1 MAYRLVDP
9 LAQSFFIEEP
19 CIVTKVDIFFRT
31 KDSSLPLLCQIRKNE
46 GGFPGKYIVPLSEK
60 IIQPKN
66 IPTSVDGS
74 LPTTVIFDSPIYL
87 DTGEYSLCLGSDSK
101 RYTAYVSELDNT
113 DLLTGNRIVSQ
124 PYMGSLFKSQ
134 NATTWTAV
142 QLEDLKFNLYRA
154 VFDTSVQGSID
165 FTPDIKSFRSKVLPE
180 NPLQVFNGSDIM
192 RVQHFNHG
200 MPEGSYVRL
209 DNLVE
214 DPINGTTLFGIDLTA
229 IANTPLLIDN
239 ITLDGYTV
247 ALPNAA
253 TQDATF
259 GGIFV
264 VATQNINADVMYPIE
279 AKILDSTT
287 NITHQ
292 IKGTFTDYTQDSDW
306 VTLNEGTTELDSPRL
321 ITNDTVKA
329 ENLNGSDSLQY
340 RINLGTTTRYISPVI
355 DKGQLGL
362 LVAQNLINNPTYDT
376 ENTLAADI
384 LAFMTDVTSVT
395 FTATGDNSGVLSV
408 PVAYQDAALTLTPGT
423 IATVTDTTNSTNT
436 GEYRIANISGIG
448 DEISL
453 VKLSGTVDTNTG
465 TYTITIGK
473 NYIAEEAAANGSIYS
488 KYITRK
494 IDFANPSTGLNFRI
508 DVNRPA
514 GTNILVYYKT
524 SLVGEADE
532 IAEKEFTLIDNLTLP
547 VSLDD
552 KFTEVEASI
561 EDLSPYES
569 IIFKIAFTSIESS
582 RVPKCKN
589 LRAIALA

>member
-19 CIVTKVDIFFRT
+19 CIVTKVDVFFRT
-31 KDSSLPLLCQIRKNE
+31 KDSFLPLLCQIRKNE
-46 GGFPGKYIVPLSEK
+46 GGFPGKYIIPLSEK
-60 IIQPKN
+60 IIQPAN
-66 IPTSVDGS
+66 IPTSADGS
-74 LPTTVIFDSPIYL
+74 LPTTIKFDSPIYL
-87 DTGEYSLCLGSDSK
+87 DAGEYSLCLGSDSK
-101 RYTAYVSELDNT
+101 RYTAYVSELDST

-154 VFDTSVQGSID
+154 IFDTSVQGAID
-165 FTPDIKSFRSKVLPE
+165 FTPNIATFRAKVLTE
-180 NPLQVFNGSDIM
+180 NPLQLFNGSDVM

-200 MPEGSYVRL
+200 MPEGSYVKL
-209 DNLVE
+209 DNIIE
-214 DPINGTTLFGIDLTA
+214 DPLNTTLYGIDLTA
-229 IANTPLLIDN
+229 IANTALLIDN

-247 ALPNAA
+247 TLPNAA
-253 TQDATF
+253 TQDAFF

-264 VATQNINADVMYPIE
+264 TATQNLVADAMYPIE
-279 AKILDSTT
+279 AKILDSTAT
-287 NITHQ
+287 ITHQ
-292 IKGTFTDYTQDSDW
+292 IKGTYRDYTQDSDW
-306 VTLNEGTTELDSPRL
+306 VTINEGTTELEQTRI
-321 ITNDTVKA
+321 ITNAVVKT
-329 ENLNGSDSLQY
+329 ENLAGAESLQY
-340 RINLGTTTRYISPVI
+340 RINLSTTSRYVSPVV

-362 LVAQNLINNPTYDT
+362 LVAQNLINDPSYAT
-376 ENTLAADI
+376 ENTLAEDI
-384 LAFMTDVTSVT
+384 LTFMTSEAGVS
-395 FTATGDNSGVLSV
+395 FTATSDSAGVLSV
-408 PVAYQDAALTLTPGT
+408 PVAYQDAALALTPGT
-423 IATVTDTTNSTNT
+423 IANVTDSNTTNT
-436 GEYRIANISGIG
+436 GQYRIANISTSG

-453 VKLSGTVDTNTG
+453 VKLSGTVATNSG
-465 TYTITIGK
+465 IYSVTIGK

-494 IDFANPSTGLNFRI
+494 IDFANPSTGLNFRL

-514 GTNILVYYKT
+514 GTDILVYYKT

-532 IAEKEFTLIDNLTLP
+532 ISEKEFTLIDNLTLP

-561 EDLSPYES
+561 EDLAPYES
-569 IIFKIAFTSIESS
+569 IIIKIAFTSIESS

>member
-19 CIVTKVDIFFRT
+19 CIVTKVDVFFRT
-31 KDSSLPLLCQIRKNE
+31 KDSFLPLLCQLRKNE
-46 GGFPGKYIVPLSEK
+46 NGVPGKYIIPLSEK
-60 IIQPKN
+60 IIKPAN

-74 LPTTVIFDSPIYL
+74 LPTTIRFDSPIYL

-101 RYTAYVSELDNT
+101 RYTAYISELDNT
-113 DLLTGNRIVSQ
+113 DLLTGNRIVAQ

-154 VFDTSVQGSID
+154 VFDPTVQGSID
-165 FTPDIKSFRSKVLPE
+165 FTPNIASFRSTILPE
-180 NPLQVFNGSDIM
+180 NPLQVFNGSDVM

-200 MPEGSYVRL
+200 MPEGSYVKL
-209 DNLVE
+209 KSLVE
-214 DPINGTTLFGIDLTA
+214 DPLNTTVYGIDLRA
-229 IANTPLLIDN
+229 IENTPLLIDN

-247 ALPNAA
+247 TLPNAA
-253 TQDATF
+253 TQDAFF

-264 VATQNINADVMYPIE
+264 SATQNLVADTMYPIE
-279 AKILDSTT
+279 AKILDSTGT
-287 NITHQ
+287 VTHQ
-292 IKGTFTDYTQDSDW
+292 IKGTYRDYTQDSDW
-306 VTLNEGTTELDSPRL
+306 VTINEGTTELEQSRI
-321 ITNDTVKA
+321 ITNAVVQD
-329 ENLNGSDSLQY
+329 ENLAGAESLQY
-340 RINLGTTTRYISPVI
+340 RINLATTSRYISPVV

-362 LVAQNLINNPTYDT
+362 LVAQNLVNEPTYDT
-376 ENTLAADI
+376 ENTLAQDI
-384 LAFMTDVTSVT
+384 LAFMTSEAGVS
-395 FTATGDNSGVLSV
+395 FTATSDTAGVLAV
-408 PVAYQDAALTLTPGT
+408 PVAYQDAALALTPGT
-423 IATVTDTTNSTNT
+423 IANITDSNTTNT
-436 GEYRIANISGIG
+436 GQYRIANISTSG

-453 VKLSGTVDTNTG
+453 VKLSGTVATNSG
-465 TYTITIGK
+465 TYSVTIGK

-514 GTNILVYYKT
+514 GTDILVYYKT

-532 IAEKEFTLIDNLTLP
+532 ISEKEFTLIDNLTLP

-552 KFTEVEASI
+552 EFTEVEAEI
-561 EDLSPYES
+561 EDLAPYES
-569 IIFKIAFTSIESS
+569 IIIKIAFTSIESS